1 MDATR
6 IRDTRLR
13 LRLTQPQLG
22 QLLGAHWVTVS
33 RWERGEAAPSSF
45 QLDLLAAFERSSRRD
60 ESAGIG
66 AVLVAAGVVG
76 ALALLLGGSSS
87 SRRPSRR
94 RKAAG
99 PS

>member
-1 MDATR
+1 MDAIR

-33 RWERGEAAPSSF
+33 RWERGEAAPSSY
-45 QLDLLAAFERSSRRD
+45 QAELLAAFERSSRRD
-60 ESAGIG
+60 ESTGIG

-76 ALALLLGGSSS
+76 ALALLLGGGSSG
-87 SRRPSRR
+87 RRPSRK
-94 RKAAG
+94 RKASGKA
-99 PS
+99 